1 VVRTPGFSAEGG
13 PPPVGGQAAS
23 GGHPSN

>member
-1 VVRTPGFSAEGG
+1 MVRTPGFSAEGG

-23 GGHPSN
+23 GGHPGN